1 MLVCFPMSDNGK
13 NETLQDV
20 EEADR
25 FCCLKIYRN
34 DFQTYALVPQSKIM
48 GTGLGGLGF
57 GYCCV
62 NDCD

>member
-20 EEADR
+20 EEADK

-34 DFQTYALVPQSKIM
+34 GFQTYALVPQ
-48 GTGLGGLGF
+48 
-57 GYCCV
+57 
-62 NDCD
+62 